1 MRTLRARLY
10 DKIPGRLF
18 LRLPNKWKN
27 HILNVSGSVRIR
39 PSDMYGHYHTTGDG
53 DPIWYQDHYVLTEKG
68 EHALFIS
75 READ

>member
-27 HILNVSGSVRIR
+27 HILNVSGFIRIR
-39 PSDMYGHYHTTGDG
+39 PADMYGHYHISDG
-53 DPIWYQDHYVLTEKG
+53 DPVWYQDHYVLTEKG
-68 EHALFIS
+68 EHALFTS